1 MRCIYPRGISLHLLI
16 SLCLGYFPRLDKIG
30 NRLPKARRQKLC
42 RTFVGEV
49 VAVDPICV
57 RAPETVVR
65 KSSLNLANLG

>member
-1 MRCIYPRGISLHLLI
+1 M
-16 SLCLGYFPRLDKIG
+16 LDKIG
-30 NRLPKARRQKLC
+30 NRLPQARRQKLC

-65 KSSLNLANLG
+65 KSSLNLANLE